1 MVDGGHLVGI
11 NIAFG
16 FGILNEQK
24 GTSAIEIQNIRWR
37 DLWVEEGTNVKCVVD
52 MAFKKQTEKK
62 KEKKEE
68 G

>member
-1 MVDGGHLVGI
+1 VGI

-37 DLWVEEGTNVKCVVD
+37 DLWVEEGTNV
-52 MAFKKQTEKK
+52 
-62 KEKKEE
+62 
-68 G
+68 